1 MKQILCIKLV
11 KYLDKYTEMHGQ
23 ENVKTLAVLMEK
35 ISYYKNNA
43 NDCYKA
49 SNLHVTFQFIL
60 AF

>member
-1 MKQILCIKLV
+1 
-11 KYLDKYTEMHGQ
+11 MHGQ